1 MRMKYTLRLLAHVNH
16 WNYYSI
22 QEKNSSNIPFVCI
35 PHLSLNIIIETIS
48 LARSLARS
56 FFSANGGMSSSSIQL
71 TNVQL

>member
-48 LARSLARS
+48 LARSLAR
-56 FFSANGGMSSSSIQL
+56 FSLQTEECHRRRFN
-71 TNVQL
+71 